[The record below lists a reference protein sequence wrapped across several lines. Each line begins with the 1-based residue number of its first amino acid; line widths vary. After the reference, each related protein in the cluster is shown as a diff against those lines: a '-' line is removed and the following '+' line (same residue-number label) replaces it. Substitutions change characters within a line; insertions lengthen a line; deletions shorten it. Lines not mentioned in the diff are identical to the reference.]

1 MKKLLDVDPE
11 TGADATLS
19 YLMKLLEKMKM
30 NKYADPD
37 LILKIVR
44 ALKVEDPVQILPKIE
59 VLLKAAKTQK
69 ASVL

>member
-1 MKKLLDVDPE
+1 LNSLQSFIRIVKKLLDVDPE

-44 ALKVEDPVQILPKIE
+44 ALKVEDPV
-59 VLLKAAKTQK
+59 
-69 ASVL
+69 